1 MSGDDELKKSLPYI
15 KNFRNALDIGSCV
28 GDTVKDFSTKFKHVY
43 GFEPLK
49 ETYGKLVEN
58 TKHLDNVTCYNYAA
72 GEKSDI
78 LEISNLKQ
86 SPTRNKILDI
96 EGEKFLDN
104 YVKGRNL
111 PFHLWSRE
119 KVDVVN
125 IDSFNF
131 TDVDFIKIDTEGY
144 VLPVLKGI
152 KKTLEENN
160 YPPMFVEIDNAF
172 GGLQAV
178 LNWFKDFGYSRES
191 VDKLNYIF
199 YKKD

>member
-58 TKHLDNVTCYNYAA
+58 TKHLDNVTCYNYAVGA
-72 GEKSDI
+72 KSDI

-86 SPTRNKILDI
+86 APTRNKILDI
-96 EGEKFLDN
+96 EGEKFLDG
-104 YVKGRNL
+104 YVKSRNL
-111 PFHLWSRE
+111 GFHLWSRE